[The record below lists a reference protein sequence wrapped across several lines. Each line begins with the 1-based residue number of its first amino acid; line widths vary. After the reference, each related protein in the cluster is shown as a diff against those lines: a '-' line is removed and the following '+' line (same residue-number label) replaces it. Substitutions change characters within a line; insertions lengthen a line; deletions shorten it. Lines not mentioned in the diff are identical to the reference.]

1 MAGRQKRDSKGRFS
15 GTGGGKAPS
24 KVRTK
29 SPVMDTVR
37 QQTPKGA
44 AKAAAKRG
52 GNALQQRAAANSAA
66 MRDMRRSSSRRA
78 STRSMMRAA
87 FG

>member
-1 MAGRQKRDSKGRFS
+1 MARRYKRDSRGRFA

-24 KVRTK
+24 QVRTK

-44 AKAAAKRG
+44 AKASAKRG
-52 GNALQQRAAANSAA
+52 GNALQQRAAANTAA
-66 MRDMRRSSSRRA
+66 MRDMRRSSSARA
-78 STRSMMRAA
+78 TTRSMMRAA